1 MRIGNIVKY
10 NNYEWYVIKINNE
23 TVTLMMKDVLNE
35 DDINELFDDKSYIN
49 ENRVIY
55 SKNNDNDWANSY
67 IRKVLNSKFL
77 DKFNKEE
84 LNLMRTNYSEN
95 KFADDYVR
103 IPTAWEIRE
112 LDEDIRYKGES
123 YWTMTASPYRFYGGA
138 NAWGVTTYGLIYGYN
153 VTNSGSVRPAVS
165 LKTEILNKN
174 ELDSSSDLEKRLN
187 ELEDR
192 VRKLEAGND

>member
-1 MRIGNIVKY
+1 MKIGDIVKY
-10 NNYEWYVIKINNE
+10 NNYEWYITKINNE
-23 TVTLMMKDVLNE
+23 SVTLMMADVLSD
-35 DDINELFDDKSYIN
+35 DDINELFDDKTYVDGN
-49 ENRVIY
+49 DVVY
-55 SKNNDNDWANSY
+55 SKNNDNDWANTY
-67 IRKVLNSKFL
+67 IREVLNSKFL

-123 YWTMTASPYRFYGGA
+123 YWTMTASPYYFNGGA
-138 NAWGVTTYGLIYGYN
+138 TTWYVISTGSIYYNYVTYC
-153 VTNSGSVRPAVS
+153 GSVRPAVS